1 MAPCCPTRGR
11 RTRPA
16 KSNHERGG
24 GIVLVQRGTDRK
36 GNYLNYYPVSN
47 ASLQVLL
54 LLILLRPLPPVTK
67 GSPATSQCA
76 YESRRDRPERLE
88 GLSHC
93 VNNCAKARARAGL
106 SGRKTHHHTS
116 LVWRKVCAWCRALLA
131 RSGYHSSVKM
141 PRPRGFVGALC
152 REEKQDAFDGKSMH

>member
-1 MAPCCPTRGR
+1 MLSDSWSPNAAGKIEPRTWR
-11 RTRPA
+11 RHRSRPA
-16 KSNHERGG
+16 GHRS
-24 GIVLVQRGTDRK
+24 K

-54 LLILLRPLPPVTK
+54 LLILLLPLPPVAK

-131 RSGYHSSVKM
+131 RSQVAIGSVKM
-141 PRPRGFVGALC
+141 PRPRGFVGALG